1 MYKNYFKIHI
11 GDKELFK
18 DILPNTS
25 WQETDIL
32 GKLMADY
39 IPLRLH
45 EMIPVSEYYECRW
58 DSIDSYNE
66 VINTIEYSQIIN
78 KLLEYSAN
86 VEWFEFLPS

>member
-1 MYKNYFKIHI
+1 MYKNYFKINI
-11 GDKELFK
+11 ADSNIFK

-25 WQETDIL
+25 WQEKDIL

-39 IPLRLH
+39 IPSRLH
-45 EMIPVSEYYECRW
+45 EIIPVNDYYECRW

-78 KLLEYSAN
+78 KLSEYSTN
-86 VEWFEFLPS
+86 VEWLELLPS

>member
-1 MYKNYFKIHI
+1 MYKNYFKINI
-11 GDKELFK
+11 NDREVLKN
-18 DILPNTS
+18 ILPDTT
-25 WQETDIL
+25 WQEKDIL

-45 EMIPVSEYYECRW
+45 EIIPFNEYYECRW

-78 KLLEYSAN
+78 KLLEYSTN
-86 VEWFEFLPS
+86 VEWFELLPG